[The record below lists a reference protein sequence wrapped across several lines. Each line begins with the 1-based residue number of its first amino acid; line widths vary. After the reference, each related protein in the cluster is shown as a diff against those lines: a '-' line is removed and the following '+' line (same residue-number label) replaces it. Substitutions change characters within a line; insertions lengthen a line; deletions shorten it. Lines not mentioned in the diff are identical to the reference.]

1 MSRTVLYGEHVALGA
16 KIIDFHGWDMP
27 LEYTSIIKEHMSVR
41 EKAGIFDVSHMGD
54 ITVRG
59 PDSEKYLS
67 GMLPTDMHTLKNGM
81 AVYSAFLNEKGY
93 MIDDTIVYK
102 IKENEYFLVPNA
114 ATKDKIYKWML
125 KNKKSFNCDIVDH
138 SDEIACIALQGPST
152 DNILKKMNLKRPDS
166 FNFSYF
172 NIDYLNSLTNTKQGI
187 LSSTGYTGEVGVEFI
202 IPVENAVSI
211 WRILINELQ
220 KIGGL
225 PCGLGA
231 RDSLR
236 MEKGFLLSGTD
247 FNEDRT
253 PFEGS
258 ISFIVTNKDN
268 YIGKKELE
276 EKRKNQTVIF
286 RGLKMIGSGIPRSG
300 NSVFDKDKEIFKVSS
315 GGYSPVLK
323 KGIALGFVPKDHSAA
338 GTELTIEIRSRKE
351 PVVISKPKI
360 VP

>member
-1 MSRTVLYGEHVALGA
+1 MSRTVLYSEHVELGA

-41 EKAGIFDVSHMGD
+41 ERAGIFDVSHMGD
-54 ITVRG
+54 ITVKG
-59 PDSEKYLS
+59 SDSENYLS
-67 GMLPTDMHTLKNGM
+67 SMLPTDVHSMKNGT
-81 AVYSAFLNEKGY
+81 AVYSAFLNENGY

-102 IKENEYFLVPNA
+102 IKDNEYFLVPNA
-114 ATKDKIYKWML
+114 ATKDKIYNWMI
-125 KNKKSFNCDIVDH
+125 KNKKSFECEITDH
-138 SDEIACIALQGPST
+138 SDEIACIALQGPQT
-152 DNILKKMNLKRPDS
+152 DQILRNMNLKRPDS

-172 NIDYLNSLTNTKQGI
+172 DIDNKNSLTNTKQGI
-187 LSSTGYTGEVGVEFI
+187 LSSTGYTGEIGVEFI
-202 IPVENAVSI
+202 IPVENAVKI
-211 WRILINELQ
+211 WKDLIKDLE

-253 PFEGS
+253 PYEGS
-258 ISFIVTNKDN
+258 ISFIVTNNKE

-276 EKRKNQTVIF
+276 EKRKKQVDIF
-286 RGLKMIGSGIPRSG
+286 RGLKMKGSGIPRSG
-300 NSVFDKDKEIFKVSS
+300 NSVFDRDKEIFKISS

-323 KGIALGFVPKDHSAA
+323 KGIALGFVPKNYSTP
-338 GTELTIEIRSRKE
+338 GTELSIEIRSKKE
-351 PVVISKPKI
+351 PVVVTKPKI